1 MQDVAITSFPA
12 AGLSTIVQIQVA
24 VIRPHGWKRTY
35 FQPPSY
41 LHMKAKKN
49 LFNKLVLY
57 ISKLLLTSKSLTY
70 GPFVFFTSPHP
81 LLILTLTPNFGH
93 FLNLKFIKERQ
104 FFNLLFNKKYLKTIL
119 YITFFVLK
127 HIFTVFCSFWAEIRW
142 WSKLGRILY

>member
-1 MQDVAITSFPA
+1 MVE
-12 AGLSTIVQIQVA
+12 
-24 VIRPHGWKRTY
+24 KRTY

-81 LLILTLTPNFGH
+81 ILTLTLTPNFGH